1 MAKFLTVLL
10 ALLLIGSTASAQF
23 ESYTMVDVG
32 SYVKTHAKSAAAFRF
47 QIEIPNYTDTTSG
60 VTMGERTGIFYADT
74 KDDIQ
79 GASVFFY
86 AKKSVGLLGAVD
98 LYALFGG
105 GVLYEITDGNDPAD
119 AALKFELGGDIYKK
133 LGFQVGADMV
143 PIRGGEDEYFLYAG
157 INLTPSIRK

>member
-1 MAKFLTVLL
+1 MTKLFTSLL
-10 ALLLIGSTASAQF
+10 ALLLLCGTASAQF

-32 SYVKTHAKSAAAFRF
+32 SYMKTHAKSAAAFRF
-47 QIEIPNYTDTTSG
+47 QIEVPNYTDSASG
-60 VTMGERTGIFYADT
+60 ITMGERTGIFYADT

-119 AALKFELGGDIYKK
+119 GALKFELGGDIYKK
-133 LGFQVGADMV
+133 LGFQFGADMIPV
-143 PIRGGEDEYFLYAG
+143 RGGEDEYFIYAG